1 MKAPFFLSSLLSD
14 KNKKKLM
21 KLSYRRSLLFGAIE
35 ACNFFSFFKKSVKLT
50 IWNFEVIRG
59 SGEGV

>member
-1 MKAPFFLSSLLSD
+1 MR
-14 KNKKKLM
+14 
-21 KLSYRRSLLFGAIE
+21 LSYKRSLLFGVIE
-35 ACNFFSFFKKSVKLT
+35 VCNFFSFFKKSVKLS